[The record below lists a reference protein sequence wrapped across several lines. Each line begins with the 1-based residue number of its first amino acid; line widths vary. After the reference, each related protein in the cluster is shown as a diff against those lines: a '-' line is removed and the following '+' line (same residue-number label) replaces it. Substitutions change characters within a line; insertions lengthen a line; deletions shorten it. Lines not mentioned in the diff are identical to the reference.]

1 MAEED
6 DILVY
11 FNPGCSKC
19 RGARDL
25 LDERGVDASYYR
37 YLDER
42 PSRGELER
50 VMGMLGIDD
59 PRQMMRTGESVY
71 NELGPRAGT
80 GPDHRDPA
88 ARRQAVEVGG
98 HVGRADELE
107 DHVERC
113 AGGEA
118 VRLDHLGGA
127 QLADG
132 RPRLAPAHGGRHV
145 AAGRRRQLHR
155 RGADAAGGAV
165 DADALAETE
174 PALCEESVMGGDERL
189 REAAGL
195 RPRQALRHADHM

>member
-25 LDERGVDASYYR
+25 LDERGMDASYYR

-71 NELGPRAGT
+71 EELGLAGT
-80 GPDHRDPA
+80 GRDTLLEAMVDHPILIERPIVIRGDRA
-88 ARRQAVEVGG
+88 VIARPPEK
-98 HVGRADELE
+98 
-107 DHVERC
+107 
-113 AGGEA
+113 
-118 VRLDHLGGA
+118 
-127 QLADG
+127 
-132 RPRLAPAHGGRHV
+132 
-145 AAGRRRQLHR
+145 
-155 RGADAAGGAV
+155 
-165 DADALAETE
+165 
-174 PALCEESVMGGDERL
+174 
-189 REAAGL
+189 
-195 RPRQALRHADHM
+195 